1 MKAVAKVFVI
11 LNEILLFIFAILLPA
26 IGLLIAFTNPSAVGL
41 GFSPATDSFWT
52 IIFALV
58 VWEVLVVISF
68 GLIAITIENYN
79 NLKKIAES
87 VSQPINNLESYRN
100 SNSVASRNTART
112 EPKLRALDSNSD
124 QVD

>member
-26 IGLLIAFTNPSAVGL
+26 IGLLITFTNPSAVGL

>member
-26 IGLLIAFTNPSAVGL
+26 IGLFVALTNPSSLGL
-41 GFSPATDSFWT
+41 DFGSTTESFWT
-52 IIFALV
+52 IIVALL
-58 VWEVLVVISF
+58 VWEILVVISF

-87 VSQPINNLESYRN
+87 LSQPINLPERPRSDHNN
-100 SNSVASRNTART
+100 SLRIPIRS
-112 EPKLRALDSNSD
+112 EPKLKATDSTD
-124 QVD
+124 G

>member
-87 VSQPINNLESYRN
+87 VSQLVNNFEPYRN
-100 SNSVASRNTART
+100 SNLVASRNAART
-112 EPKLRALDSNSD
+112 EPKLRALESNGD

>member
-41 GFSPATDSFWT
+41 GLSQAADSFWT
-52 IIFALV
+52 IIFALI
-58 VWEVLVVISF
+58 VWEVLVVVSF

-87 VSQPINNLESYRN
+87 ISQPTNQVGIYRD
-100 SNSVASRNTART
+100 SHPVVPRGIARN
-112 EPKLRALDSNSD
+112 EPKLSKPDSGED
-124 QVD
+124 T